1 MECLLYVLAEAK
13 NQEHLA
19 QVILNLSVDKPVLE
33 DDVEP
38 HWQPLFLALEFIP
51 MPDSTL
57 TLKDE
62 RLLVS
67 WPFLP
72 TTSPSRYLEA
82 LQGADMRL
90 LGVME
95 AYEDGGYHT
104 IALDASG
111 KNGRF
116 SEESVFFAPEK
127 VAAILGAGWTGQQS

>member
-13 NQEHLA
+13 SQEHLA
-19 QVILNLSVDKPVLE
+19 QVLLNLSVEKPVIE

-38 HWQPLFLALEFIP
+38 QWQPLFLALEFLP
-51 MPDSTL
+51 MPDSAL

-67 WPFLP
+67 WPIQP
-72 TTSPSRYLEA
+72 TTSPCRYLEA
-82 LQGADMRL
+82 LQGADLRL

-95 AYEDGGYHT
+95 AYEDGGYQT
-104 IALDASG
+104 IALDTSG

-116 SEESVFFAPEK
+116 SEEPVFCAPGR
-127 VAAILGAGWTGQQS
+127 VAAILGAGSTGLQN